1 MGDKICDDYLIPYNN
16 KVWGIPS
23 DQMDIDWLYKI
34 PHIEVEEIL
43 LDSLEKTQD
52 TKRFP
57 GHLAPY
63 YPLSGGYGRVIEAIA
78 ADVNKYI
85 KFNTAVKKLR
95 YDENKKE
102 WIVNDEFAA
111 KNIITTIPWPDLFDA
126 MDRPSEIKEQITK
139 IKYNKLVISLF
150 ETDENPT
157 PYHWRFIPDP
167 KQLHHREFFISNFAK
182 DSKITASSRKQT
194 PTGLT
199 RTD

>member
-1 MGDKICDDYLIPYNN
+1 MYKINPRISKIALQGIDIDYPLEANLWQLPTKKQIEYLISVIRNGEALGKPEPKNYEEWIRWKLGDKICDDYLIPYNN

-111 KNIITTIPWPDLFDA
+111 KNIITTIP
-126 MDRPSEIKEQITK
+126 
-139 IKYNKLVISLF
+139 
-150 ETDENPT
+150 
-157 PYHWRFIPDP
+157 
-167 KQLHHREFFISNFAK
+167 
-182 DSKITASSRKQT
+182 
-194 PTGLT
+194 
-199 RTD
+199 